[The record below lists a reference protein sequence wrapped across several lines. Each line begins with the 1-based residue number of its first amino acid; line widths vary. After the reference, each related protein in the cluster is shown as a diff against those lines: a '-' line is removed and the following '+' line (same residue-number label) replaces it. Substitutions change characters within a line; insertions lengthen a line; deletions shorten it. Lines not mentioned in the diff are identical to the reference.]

1 MFCTTCG
8 AQVHDD
14 GEVCPKGGGPVSGD
28 AGRTGTIVK
37 NSGKKEPGC
46 LVKFVRYLGRRLIAL
61 IRYLAGGLVKLVCYL
76 GEYLI
81 VAAIFCVVFGL
92 LHWFGLNRVWHAAGL
107 LKQQVELCYIE
118 RGTLCGC
125 DGYSSGK
132 GWDLGEAVRE
142 AESSF
147 LITRVKIKNG
157 VINMY
162 PVHIS
167 LPKARCRDD
176 EVFKGSFVPYTS
188 SGGRAAPLD
197 WFDLKFTCVNDHGG
211 LFTGGQG
218 VGCEK

>member
-1 MFCTTCG
+1 MFCSKCGAQIPDGSEFCPKCG
-8 AQVHDD
+8 AQV
-14 GEVCPKGGGPVSGD
+14 SGA
-28 AGRTGTIVK
+28 AGSTGTIVK
-37 NSGKKEPGC
+37 NSKKKKPGC
-46 LVKFVRYLGRRLIAL
+46 LVELGRD
-61 IRYLAGGLVKLVCYL
+61 VVF
-76 GEYLI
+76 
-81 VAAIFCVVFGL
+81 VAIFCVVCGL
-92 LHWFGLNRVWHAAGL
+92 VHWFYFNRISHAAGL

>member
-1 MFCTTCG
+1 MFCSKCGAQIPDGSEFCPKCG
-8 AQVHDD
+8 AQV
-14 GEVCPKGGGPVSGD
+14 SGA
-28 AGRTGTIVK
+28 AGSTGTIVK
-37 NSGKKEPGC
+37 NSKKKKPGC
-46 LVKFVRYLGRRLIAL
+46 LVELGR
-61 IRYLAGGLVKLVCYL
+61 YVVFV
-76 GEYLI
+76 E
-81 VAAIFCVVFGL
+81 IFCVVCCL
-92 LHWFGLNRVWHAAGL
+92 VHWFYFNRISHAAGL
-107 LKQQVELCYIE
+107 LKQQVELCYLE

-197 WFDLKFTCVNDHGG
+197 WSDTTFTCIKENDNG
-211 LFTGGQG
+211 FYTQRYD
-218 VGCEK
+218 CEK